1 MRKNLLLMICAFAFI
16 TLNAQINEDFS
27 DYTVGGKIGQQ
38 AQDMGRDYWTT
49 WSGTVGGP
57 EDGVIGEL
65 DGSNVAQF
73 TYGNDQV
80 LRLGRKTTGLWE
92 LNMKMYIPTS
102 QVGYFNILA
111 DFAGTTSTWAIQVY
125 FDKTGNTPGVGTLD
139 ANGVDAAGFT
149 FGYDVWIPIKLKMD
163 LDNDTAEIHINN
175 VLVHSW
181 RYTAGTSGDGC
192 ARIIDALDIYPP
204 LAGKSNFYV
213 DDIVFS
219 GTDDASPVMSV
230 NTTSIQKQILLEEP
244 AIITETITINN
255 TGTSMGDYLSRLS
268 FEAGTTGTEE
278 NFNISYCSDEPLPNL
293 GIGYNITEPSRI
305 ELAVKFPYSYYC
317 DKVGAY
323 IKRVSY
329 FVPLYS
335 AVVGNNFTFNIC
347 GVSALNGPGEIIE
360 TVAIN
365 TAIPGEWNEVT
376 LPNPVLLDGQDLWV
390 VVDFIQ
396 EVDGYPIC
404 TDSAS
409 FDVGVN
415 WIRRVNTP
423 WSEINFST
431 GNRNF
436 MIKAYAEGYVV
447 PACWLTLE
455 GNTHGSIPVGGS
467 ADVNVK
473 MDSEGL
479 PLGTYTSTV
488 FIETSDPEN
497 PLFEIPCLLRVV
509 DSIIGIGEYTVNDVT
524 TKIFP
529 NPATDNVTVECSKK
543 MNDIQMINS
552 IGQVVYSA
560 VINEQ
565 QVILNTSGFNSGIYF
580 LKVSTDAGTKTI
592 KLMIQ

>member
-49 WSGTVGGP
+49 WTGTVGGA
-57 EDGVIGEL
+57 EDGVVGEL

-92 LNMKMYIPTS
+92 LNMKMYIPTD
-102 QVGYFNILA
+102 QTAYFNILA
-111 DFAGTTSTWAIQVY
+111 DFAGTSSTWAIQVY
-125 FDKTGNTPGVGTLD
+125 FDKTGNTPGAGTLD
-139 ANGVDAAGFT
+139 ANGGDAASFT
-149 FGYDVWIPIKLKMD
+149 FGYNVWIPIKLKMD

-181 RYTAGTSGDGC
+181 RYTAGTFGDGC
-192 ARIIDALDIYPP
+192 ARIIDALDIYPS

-278 NFNISYCSDEPLPNL
+278 NFNMAYCGNEIQEGG
-293 GIGYNITEPSRI
+293 GIGYSYTEPSRVEI
-305 ELAVKFPYSYYC
+305 AVKFPYSYYC
-317 DKVGAY
+317 DKVGTY
-323 IKRVSY
+323 IKKISY
-329 FVPLYS
+329 FVPENT
-335 AVVGNNFTFNIC
+335 AVVGNSFTFNIC
-347 GVSALNGPGEIIE
+347 GVTALNGPGAILE
-360 TVAIN
+360 TVTMNDFTIN
-365 TAIPGEWNEVT
+365 DWNEVT

-396 EVDGYPIC
+396 EVGAYPIA
-404 TDSAS
+404 TDNES
-409 FDVGVN
+409 FIEGVN
-415 WIRRVNTP
+415 WSRTVNSQ
-423 WSEINFST
+423 WSETNFSSG
-431 GNRNF
+431 GNL

-529 NPATDNVTVECSKK
+529 NPATDKVTVECSKK
-543 MNDIQMINS
+543 MNDIQIINS
-552 IGQVVYSA
+552 IGQIVYSA

-580 LKVSTDAGTKTI
+580 LKVSTDAGTKSI